1 MRQFRDLLQINA
13 FTIRMINFLKNSFVP
28 NVGVFI
34 GDFMY
39 IQNIKVG
46 VRHGDVRII
55 RVTAK
60 MSAL

>member
-46 VRHGDVRII
+46 DRTR
-55 RVTAK
+55 
-60 MSAL
+60 S